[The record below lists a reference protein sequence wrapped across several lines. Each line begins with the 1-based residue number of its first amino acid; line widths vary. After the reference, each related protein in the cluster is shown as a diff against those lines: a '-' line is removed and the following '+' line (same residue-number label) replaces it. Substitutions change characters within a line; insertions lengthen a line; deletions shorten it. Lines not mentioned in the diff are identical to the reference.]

1 MLKAVSPTT
10 NVLFHLMKFYWFT
23 INGKKVM
30 KSTFYSVPESHR
42 ICHVV
47 FGIHISL
54 GTSFLT
60 WAYPALLGMTLTF
73 WRVLADCLEVCLS
86 TGLCPFFLMF
96 LFQVRWVWEEEQRSK
111 ALLSLFS
118 GFSLLADGVTTLRCR
133 VSLPDF
139 VICLLWKV
147 DTVYTVDISRA
158 ERYGYL

>member
-60 WAYPALLGMTLTF
+60 WAYPALLGMALTF

-86 TGLCPFFLMF
+86 TGLCPFFWCFYSRYAGFGRKSRGVKRCCHYSVASVFWLTVSR
-96 LFQVRWVWEEEQRSK
+96 LSIVE
-111 ALLSLFS
+111 SLF
-118 GFSLLADGVTTLRCR
+118 L
-133 VSLPDF
+133 
-139 VICLLWKV
+139 ILWYAYFGK
-147 DTVYTVDISRA
+147 
-158 ERYGYL
+158 